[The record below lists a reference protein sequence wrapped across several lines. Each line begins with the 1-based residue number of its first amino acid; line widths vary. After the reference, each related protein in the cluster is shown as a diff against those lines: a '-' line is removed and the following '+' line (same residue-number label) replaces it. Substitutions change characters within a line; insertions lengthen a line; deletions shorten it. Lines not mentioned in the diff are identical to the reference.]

1 MTQPQ
6 TMAFHPSSPP
16 SEGGADSYRYED
28 TPDTRLTSFS
38 PLDSDWSKSS
48 RLLNALTLSTGK
60 ADDEFTGL
68 GGPSATLHRMASA
81 DSLASV
87 IHDKDPFISSSPEKP
102 QAQAQAQD
110 QTQTQS
116 QTQTQTQTL
125 TKLSA
130 TASAFRPLSAT
141 PVVAHGTSNSLATP
155 RPLDRFRGVGDVAQS
170 PNTGRHI
177 YTSIP
182 LSHTFSQELGLYR
195 SIRLT
200 CTSGVMTSAGVS
212 EYLTVSTVDHP
223 FLVVQG
229 C

>member
-16 SEGGADSYRYED
+16 SEGGADSYTYED

-60 ADDEFTGL
+60 ADGESGGL

-81 DSLASV
+81 DSLTSV

-102 QAQAQAQD
+102 Q
-110 QTQTQS
+110 TQPHTQ
-116 QTQTQTQTL
+116 

-141 PVVAHGTSNSLATP
+141 PVVAHGTSNSVATP
-155 RPLDRFRGVGDVAQS
+155 KPLGRSRGATDIAQS
-170 PNTGRHI
+170 PNTGHRI
-177 YTSIP
+177 YTNIP
-182 LSHTFSQELGLYR
+182 LSHTFSQEMGLSR
-195 SIRLT
+195 SIRIT
-200 CTSGVMTSAGVS
+200 STSGVMTSDAVN
-212 EYLTVSTVDHP
+212 EYLTVSIINHP
-223 FLVVQG
+223 FPVGQAF
-229 C
+229 